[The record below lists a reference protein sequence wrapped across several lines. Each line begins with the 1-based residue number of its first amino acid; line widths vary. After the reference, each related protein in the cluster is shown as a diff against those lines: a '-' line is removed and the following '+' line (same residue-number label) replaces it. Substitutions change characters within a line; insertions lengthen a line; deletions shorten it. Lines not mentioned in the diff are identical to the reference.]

1 MTERPFHHASRVLF
15 RLMMRKGTGK
25 ENLVSSNQN
34 RENRW
39 KVDMMDQEFDADIG
53 LLFAVFDAELL

>member
-1 MTERPFHHASRVLF
+1 
-15 RLMMRKGTGK
+15 MRKGTGK